1 VKFILDLAL
10 KRPDFALRAKV
21 ESEGKRIGLF
31 GPSGAGKTTLVR
43 SIAGLEAATGQ
54 LQVDDDIWLDTEHD
68 TRVLPFAR
76 RVGWVPQGGALL
88 PHRTVRGNL
97 TLGAH
102 SDGVHLEEVAA
113 VLGLEALLDRKPHQL
128 SGGEAKR
135 VTLGRALLSQPRLLL
150 LDEPLA
156 GLDWPRRNELL
167 TYLLR
172 VLERFDVPALY
183 VSHNP
188 FEVGVFCEKVWLLEL
203 GKIVGTGSPEQVFL
217 RPESASQ
224 ALLAGVENIWRGRVK
239 AAEAD
244 RVTVALGANRLN
256 AEYTGGKI
264 GDEVVVVLAAAEVLL
279 SRTLLTQ
286 TSARN
291 VWTARVTDLSVRGRE
306 VAVHLGCGP
315 AGISEGA
322 PSDPTPMVALITP
335 AALADLELKQGDTIY
350 AVFKAIAVRVFPT

>member
-1 VKFILDLAL
+1 VKFALDLSL
-10 KRPDFALRAKV
+10 QRPGFTLHAAV
-21 ESEGKRIGLF
+21 ESEGNRIGLF

-43 SIAGLEAATGQ
+43 IIAGLETAAGKLQ
-54 LQVDDDIWLDTEHD
+54 LDDELWLDTGSA
-68 TRVLPFAR
+68 TCLPPFAR

-97 TLGAH
+97 TLGARNDH
-102 SDGVHLEEVAA
+102 VRLDEVAE
-113 VLGLEALLDRKPHQL
+113 VLGLEPLLDRKPHQL

-172 VLERFDVPALY
+172 VLERFSVPALY

-188 FEVGVFCEKVWLLEL
+188 FEVGVFCEKVWLLE
-203 GKIVGTGSPEQVFL
+203 GGEIVGTGSPEQIFL

-224 ALLAGVENIWRGRVK
+224 ALLAGVENIWRGRVV

-244 RVTVALGANRLN
+244 RVTVSLGTSRLN
-256 AEYTGGKI
+256 AEFRGGSI

-291 VWTARVTDLSVRGRE
+291 VWAARVTDLSVRGRE
-306 VAVHLGCGP
+306 VAVHLGCRSDGTTDN
-315 AGISEGA
+315 ASA
-322 PSDPTPMVALITP
+322 DPTPMVALITP

-350 AVFKAIAVRVFPT
+350 AVFKAIAVRVFTA